1 MKIDEKKIVDF
12 SSPLGLIYLKVS
24 PPWRV
29 WGWADGVLA
38 PMEAGMKSESTTL
51 VVMQQDRRSGLIHHL
66 SEIPVAVL
74 TASSCAEAVELMR
87 DSPAVRV
94 VLTDLCLPD
103 GSWFDVLNR
112 VGDLKPDAQ
121 VVVCARLADERL
133 WSQVLEAG
141 GFDVL
146 VEPYEAPEVRRILSA
161 AVVGR
166 SSRALAAAC

>member
-1 MKIDEKKIVDF
+1 MT
-12 SSPLGLIYLKVS
+12 
-24 PPWRV
+24 
-29 WGWADGVLA
+29 
-38 PMEAGMKSESTTL
+38 SEPTTL
-51 VVMQQDRRSGLIHHL
+51 VVMPPERRSDLIRHL

-74 TASSCAEAVELMR
+74 TASSCAEAAELLR

-112 VGDLKPDAQ
+112 VSDLKSNTP

-146 VEPYEAPEVRRILSA
+146 VEPYEAAEVRRILSA
-161 AVVGR
+161 AATGR
-166 SSRALAAAC
+166 PYRALATAC